1 MRILLEQEEKEEDY
15 YEAKRVNKFW
25 NNYKEHGSNGDKN
38 KNFSLD
44 KYLNK
49 IETYLKNN
57 NYFLKFCYVENWV
70 YDCNQHYF
78 FKKY

>member
-49 IETYLKNN
+49 IETY
-57 NYFLKFCYVENWV
+57 
-70 YDCNQHYF
+70 
-78 FKKY
+78 